1 MERLE
6 INAKTFLGIT
16 NTNKEGMR
24 VLINYKFTDKKLKL
38 TQKVNN
44 VHLF

>member
-1 MERLE
+1 MQRLD

-16 NTNKEGMR
+16 NIIKEGMHE
-24 VLINYKFTDKKLKL
+24 LINYKFTDKKLKL